1 MTARH
6 IILPAGRASAVIVLT
21 VAEVCA
27 LHTLAQ
33 SALSDAERAL
43 QTVTGTSKH
52 ASGQASIQAAVRAV
66 DVLAGARGDLPGAKA

>member
-27 LHTLAQ
+27 LHTLAAA
-33 SALSDAERAL
+33 ALDDSGRAIHA
-43 QTVTGTSKH
+43 GASKH
-52 ASGQASIQAAVRAV
+52 SSGQPGIDAAIRAV
-66 DVLAGARGDLPGAKA
+66 AVLAGARADLPGAKA